1 MIGFFRFLR
10 GYLRIR
16 VWGYSPERF
25 MNLCCNHNI
34 LLWDIEKCS
43 EDSYNMNI
51 SLNGYFQIRPF
62 VRKTGTKVAVLSK
75 FGLPFFIPHLKL
87 HSFFLIGIVGT
98 FLFLFWTTGYVWKIE
113 MTGNNELQTK
123 ELMDFLEE
131 RDIKIGSKKNIVQVE
146 ELEKAIRT
154 EFPNITWTSVQLEG
168 TKLWIQIK
176 ENDKILTVE
185 EKTKRAC
192 DLVAEKDGIIT
203 SIITRNGVPMVKAGD
218 EVKAGDILVSGRV
231 PIYNDA
237 GEVINY
243 QLYAAD
249 ADVYLECSYQ
259 FQATMPISYILHD
272 YTGKEY
278 KSIYLKLFDKEIS
291 FPDYR
296 EKENCDVTE
305 NRKQLEALDQ
315 WFLPFFYGIDSY
327 TEYNPV
333 KAKYTKEEVKE
344 HLGEEINIFIR
355 SLEEKGVQFI
365 EKDVKIEKGNLQW
378 RAVADFLVI
387 EKTGVASEIKPEEM
401 DVEDEQEDGAADR
414 NSG

>member
-43 EDSYNMNI
+43 EDSYHMNI

-131 RDIKIGSKKNIVQVE
+131 KDIKIGSKKNIVQVE

-185 EKTKRAC
+185 EKTKKAS
-192 DLVAEKDGIIT
+192 DLVAEKDGIVT

-305 NRKQLEALDQ
+305 NRKQLEALEQ

>member
-131 RDIKIGSKKNIVQVE
+131 RDIKIGSKKNIVRVE

-185 EKTKRAC
+185 EKSKEAS

-259 FQATMPISYILHD
+259 FQATMPISYIFHD

-378 RAVADFLVI
+378 RVVADFLVI

>member
-131 RDIKIGSKKNIVQVE
+131 KDIKIGSKKNIVQVE

-176 ENDKILTVE
+176 ENDKILTTE
-185 EKTKRAC
+185 EKTKEAS

-231 PIYNDA
+231 PIYNDE

>member
-131 RDIKIGSKKNIVQVE
+131 RDIKIGSKKNIVRVE

-185 EKTKRAC
+185 EKTKEAC

-315 WFLPFFYGIDSY
+315 WFLPFFYGIASY

>member
-131 RDIKIGSKKNIVQVE
+131 RDIKIGSKKNIVRVE

-185 EKTKRAC
+185 EKTKEAC

>member
-113 MTGNNELQTK
+113 MTGNNEIQTE

-131 RDIKIGSKKNIVQVE
+131 KDIKIGSKKNIVQVE

-185 EKTKRAC
+185 EKTKEAC

-401 DVEDEQEDGAADR
+401 DIEDEQEDGTADR

>member
-131 RDIKIGSKKNIVQVE
+131 RNIKIGSKKDIVRVE

-185 EKTKRAC
+185 EKTKEAC

-344 HLGEEINIFIR
+344 HLGEKINIFIR

>member
-1 MIGFFRFLR
+1 MIGFFRFLK

-43 EDSYNMNI
+43 EDSYHMNI
-51 SLNGYFQIRPF
+51 SLSGYFQIRPF

-75 FGLPFFIPHLKL
+75 FGLPFFIPHIKL

-98 FLFLFWTTGYVWKIE
+98 FLFLFWTTGFVWKIE
-113 MTGNNELQTK
+113 LTGNNKLQTQ
-123 ELMDFLEE
+123 ELMGFLEE
-131 RDIKIGSKKNIVQVE
+131 RDIKIGSRKSIVQVE
-146 ELEKAIRT
+146 ELEKALRT
-154 EFPNITWTSVQLEG
+154 EFPNITWTSVQMEG

-176 ENDKILTVE
+176 ENDKILITE
-185 EKTKRAC
+185 EKTKEAS
-192 DLVAEKDGIIT
+192 DLVAQKDGIIS

-237 GEVINY
+237 GEIVNY

-249 ADVYLECSYQ
+249 ADVYLECSYH

-315 WFLPFFYGIDSY
+315 WFLPFFYGVDCY

-344 HLGEEINIFIR
+344 HLGEEINTFIR

-378 RAVADFLVI
+378 KVIADFLVI
-387 EKTGVASEIKPEEM
+387 EKTGETSYIKPEETSG
-401 DVEDEQEDGAADR
+401 EDEQEDGAFDR
-414 NSG
+414 DSG